1 MLHTSL
7 LKLEKFRAGIEDNY
21 KSEHK
26 CFLEAPPSEAWMN
39 ASFKQKQNS
48 SRLNNIELRLE
59 KHKTKERKSVR
70 FGDIELCW
78 YNKFGMVKDQARLP
92 KKLKTSQ
99 ELKEEIILKKIDEL
113 KQKRME
119 LYQFIEDNGD
129 DWGIMQEIHYYEQE
143 ILFWQQ
149 QQRRINPSMEGFES
163 YTLECEDGGEEPF
176 FMSEYEI
183 AENEKC
189 FEEFFDGFG
198 TSGDNTPFVH

>member
-7 LKLEKFRAGIEDNY
+7 LKLEKFRAGIEENY

-26 CFLEAPPSEAWMN
+26 CFLEVRPSEAWMSTPKYKN
-39 ASFKQKQNS
+39 TNS
-48 SRLNNIELRLE
+48 QLK
-59 KHKTKERKSVR
+59 KHKTKERKSVK

-99 ELKEEIILKKIDEL
+99 ELKQELILKKIDEM
-113 KQKRME
+113 KEKIIEFQ
-119 LYQFIEDNGD
+119 QFIEDNGD
-129 DWGIMQEIHYYEQE
+129 DWGIIREIQYYEQE
-143 ILFWQQ
+143 IIFLQRQQ
-149 QQRRINPSMEGFES
+149 KGINPLEGFDCTFEI
-163 YTLECEDGGEEPF
+163 EDGGEEPF

-189 FEEFFDGFG
+189 FEEFFGGFG
-198 TSGDNTPFVH
+198 NSGDNTPFVH